1 MFVPRAAVWKMRSEV
16 SCRAAPNGMAPSFR
30 TGMHND
36 VVSRDYYCQ
45 VRNNVSSQPCLLS
58 TARITDYAVPFPI
71 ISFVI
76 RIYRLGRAT
85 IEGDCGMLREGVVQG
100 DLIRCR
106 GSFAKV
112 EQDARTQRAV
122 YHAEWPVDRIS
133 GSILKLE
140 RSMDEDRYGGELTS
154 VWKRRV
160 RAARWRHW
168 VNS

>member
-16 SCRAAPNGMAPSFR
+16 SCRAAGNGMAPSCR

-36 VVSRDYYCQ
+36 VVSRDYYKSATIL
-45 VRNNVSSQPCLLS
+45 SSQPCLLS
-58 TARITDYAVPFPI
+58 TATITDYAVPFPI

-85 IEGDCGMLREGVVQG
+85 IKGDCGMLREGVVQG

-133 GSILKLE
+133 GSILELE

-168 VNS
+168 FNS